1 MDKYLFGATYALPT
15 SSETVPVATALQY
28 RFVCVSDALDPD
40 AVNDWIEVDLTT
52 ESPDV
57 PLQPEG
63 FTELGTVQSA
73 WKIVYELT
81 DGTITST
88 GSTDPF
94 VIQLEE
100 VLVKG
105 LNSFQNIYKA
115 RVTADEVHDV
125 EHFKMADDSEQISA
139 MITAYEALGAMV
151 YADNNGDHYGVG
163 DYDEAELDSELDPA
177 FLRALQRAQVLEAN
191 ELLDINSI
199 HRKRLDGLMS
209 ETIGE
214 SSMMFRPGNISNFEL
229 SRRSQFA
236 LRNYLVIRARIGR
249 AS

>member
-1 MDKYLFGATYALPT
+1 
-15 SSETVPVATALQY
+15 
-28 RFVCVSDALDPD
+28 
-40 AVNDWIEVDLTT
+40 
-52 ESPDV
+52 
-57 PLQPEG
+57 
-63 FTELGTVQSA
+63 
-73 WKIVYELT
+73 
-81 DGTITST
+81 
-88 GSTDPF
+88 
-94 VIQLEE
+94 
-100 VLVKG
+100 
-105 LNSFQNIYKA
+105 
-115 RVTADEVHDV
+115 
-125 EHFKMADDSEQISA
+125 MADDSEQISA